1 MNPVLVSVLLVLIL
15 MIVGGLFVASE
26 LALLSLREGQIR
38 ALKSRG
44 RRGAK
49 VAELHTNPNRF
60 LAAAQIGVTFAGFLS
75 AAYGAE
81 TLASS
86 AGEAL
91 VSQGMSQSWANA
103 LSLIGVTLVI
113 AFFSLVISEL
123 VPKRLALQRSEALSL
138 ASAPTIDRI
147 ASIFRPLIWLLSIF
161 TDLVVRALGGNPN
174 QKGAAITEEELQG
187 MLLTHTGLSGE
198 ERKIVSDV
206 FTAGDTRLREV
217 MVPRTEVNFLLAD
230 TFVAKAL
237 TDIVELPHSRYPV
250 LGDGVDDVV
259 GFVHV
264 RDLLNPAHAGTRL
277 RVEDLIRE
285 ILQLPGSKN
294 LLPAMTQMRN
304 EGAHMAVVVDEYGG
318 TAGIVTLEDLVEEL
332 VGDIR
337 DEYDTSAADTQTLA
351 GGDVEVDGLL
361 NIDDFMRD
369 TSMTLPDGPYETV
382 AGFMVAT
389 LGRLPHVGDVVE
401 EQGRRLEVS
410 EMDGRRVARIRVA
423 AAPVDAPVSD
433 NNDHA

>member
-1 MNPVLVSVLLVLIL
+1 MNPVLVSALLVLIL

-49 VAELHTNPNRF
+49 VAKLHTNPNRF
-60 LAAAQIGVTFAGFLS
+60 LAAAQIGVTFTGFLS

-113 AFFSLVISEL
+113 AFISLVISEL

-147 ASIFRPLIWLLSIF
+147 ASIFRPVIWLLSIF
-161 TDLVVRALGGNPN
+161 TDLVVRALGGNPHE
-174 QKGAAITEEELQG
+174 KRAAISEEELQG
-187 MLLTHTGLSGE
+187 MLSTHTSLSRE

-250 LGDGVDDVV
+250 LGEGVDDVV

-277 RVEDLIRE
+277 RVEDLVRE

-294 LLPAMTQMRN
+294 LLPALTQMRN

-337 DEYDTSAADTQTLA
+337 DEYDSSAADTRTLA

-410 EMDGRRVARIRVA
+410 SMDGRRVARIRVA
-423 AAPVDAPVSD
+423 AAPVDDSISD

>member
-1 MNPVLVSVLLVLIL
+1 MNSVLVSALLVLIL

-49 VAELHTNPNRF
+49 VAKLHTNPNRF

-91 VSQGMSQSWANA
+91 VSQGMPQSWANA
-103 LSLIGVTLVI
+103 LSLIGVTVVI
-113 AFFSLVISEL
+113 AFISLVISEL

-147 ASIFRPLIWLLSIF
+147 ASIFRPVIWLLSIF
-161 TDLVVRALGGNPN
+161 TDLVVRALGGNPHE
-174 QKGAAITEEELQG
+174 KRAAISEEELQG
-187 MLLTHTGLSGE
+187 MLSTHTSLSRE

-250 LGDGVDDVV
+250 LGEGVDDVV

-277 RVEDLIRE
+277 RVEDLVRE

-294 LLPAMTQMRN
+294 LLPALTQMRN

-337 DEYDTSAADTQTLA
+337 DEYDSSAADTRTLA

-410 EMDGRRVARIRVA
+410 SMDGRRVARIRVA
-423 AAPVDAPVSD
+423 AAPVDDSISD

>member
-1 MNPVLVSVLLVLIL
+1 MNPVLVSALLVLIL

-49 VAELHTNPNRF
+49 VAKLHTNPNRF
-60 LAAAQIGVTFAGFLS
+60 LAAAQIGVTFTGFLS

-103 LSLIGVTLVI
+103 LSLIGVTVVI
-113 AFFSLVISEL
+113 AFISLVISEL

-147 ASIFRPLIWLLSIF
+147 ASIFRPVIWLLSIF
-161 TDLVVRALGGNPN
+161 TDLVVRALGGNPHE
-174 QKGAAITEEELQG
+174 KRAAISEEELQG
-187 MLLTHTGLSGE
+187 MLSTHTSLSRE

-237 TDIVELPHSRYPV
+237 TDIVELP
-250 LGDGVDDVV
+250 
-259 GFVHV
+259 
-264 RDLLNPAHAGTRL
+264 
-277 RVEDLIRE
+277 
-285 ILQLPGSKN
+285 
-294 LLPAMTQMRN
+294 
-304 EGAHMAVVVDEYGG
+304 
-318 TAGIVTLEDLVEEL
+318 
-332 VGDIR
+332 
-337 DEYDTSAADTQTLA
+337 
-351 GGDVEVDGLL
+351 
-361 NIDDFMRD
+361 
-369 TSMTLPDGPYETV
+369 
-382 AGFMVAT
+382 
-389 LGRLPHVGDVVE
+389 
-401 EQGRRLEVS
+401 
-410 EMDGRRVARIRVA
+410 
-423 AAPVDAPVSD
+423 
-433 NNDHA
+433 

>member
-1 MNPVLVSVLLVLIL
+1 MNSVLVSALLVLIL

-49 VAELHTNPNRF
+49 VAKLHTNPNRF

-103 LSLIGVTLVI
+103 LSLIGVTVVI
-113 AFFSLVISEL
+113 AFISLVISEL

-147 ASIFRPLIWLLSIF
+147 ASIFRPVIWLLSIF
-161 TDLVVRALGGNPN
+161 TDLVVRALGGNPHE
-174 QKGAAITEEELQG
+174 KRAAISEEELQG
-187 MLLTHTGLSGE
+187 MLSTHTSLSRE

-250 LGDGVDDVV
+250 LGEGVDDVV

-277 RVEDLIRE
+277 RVEDLVRE

-294 LLPAMTQMRN
+294 LLPALTQMRN
-304 EGAHMAVVVDEYGG
+304 EGAHMAIVVDEYGG

-337 DEYDTSAADTQTLA
+337 DEYDSSAADTRTLA

-410 EMDGRRVARIRVA
+410 SMDGRRVARIRVA
-423 AAPVDAPVSD
+423 AAPVDDSISD

>member
-1 MNPVLVSVLLVLIL
+1 MNSVLVSALLVLIL

-49 VAELHTNPNRF
+49 VAKLHTNPNRF
-60 LAAAQIGVTFAGFLS
+60 LAAAQIGVTFTGFLS

-103 LSLIGVTLVI
+103 LSLIGVTVVI
-113 AFFSLVISEL
+113 AFISLVISEL

-147 ASIFRPLIWLLSIF
+147 ASIFRPVIWLLSIF
-161 TDLVVRALGGNPN
+161 TDLVVRALGGNPHE
-174 QKGAAITEEELQG
+174 KRAAISEEELQG
-187 MLLTHTGLSGE
+187 MLSTHTSLSRE

-250 LGDGVDDVV
+250 LGEGVDDVV

-277 RVEDLIRE
+277 RVEDLVRE

-294 LLPAMTQMRN
+294 LLPALTQMRN

-337 DEYDTSAADTQTLA
+337 DEYDSSAADTRTLA

-410 EMDGRRVARIRVA
+410 SMDGRRVARIRVA
-423 AAPVDAPVSD
+423 AAPVDDSISD

>member
-1 MNPVLVSVLLVLIL
+1 VNPVLVSALLVLIL

-49 VAELHTNPNRF
+49 VAKLHTNPNRF
-60 LAAAQIGVTFAGFLS
+60 LAAAQIGVTFTGFLS

-103 LSLIGVTLVI
+103 LSLIGVTVVI
-113 AFFSLVISEL
+113 AFISLVISEL

-147 ASIFRPLIWLLSIF
+147 ASIFRPVIWLLSIF
-161 TDLVVRALGGNPN
+161 TDLVVRALGGNPHE
-174 QKGAAITEEELQG
+174 KRAAISEEELQG
-187 MLLTHTGLSGE
+187 MLSTHTSLSRE

-250 LGDGVDDVV
+250 LGEGVDDVV

-277 RVEDLIRE
+277 RVEDLVRE

-294 LLPAMTQMRN
+294 LLPALTQMRN

-337 DEYDTSAADTQTLA
+337 DEYDSSAADTRTLA

-410 EMDGRRVARIRVA
+410 SMDGRRVARIRVA
-423 AAPVDAPVSD
+423 AAPVDDSISD

>member
-1 MNPVLVSVLLVLIL
+1 
-15 MIVGGLFVASE
+15 
-26 LALLSLREGQIR
+26 
-38 ALKSRG
+38 
-44 RRGAK
+44 
-49 VAELHTNPNRF
+49 
-60 LAAAQIGVTFAGFLS
+60 
-75 AAYGAE
+75 
-81 TLASS
+81 
-86 AGEAL
+86 
-91 VSQGMSQSWANA
+91 
-103 LSLIGVTLVI
+103 LVI
-113 AFFSLVISEL
+113 GEL
-123 VPKRLALQRSEALSL
+123 VPKRLALQRPEALSL

-161 TDLVVRALGGNPN
+161 TNLIVRALGGNPN
-174 QKGAAITEEELQG
+174 EKRAAITEEELQG
-187 MLLTHTGLSGE
+187 MLLTHTGLSRE

-217 MVPRTEVNFLLAD
+217 MVPRTEVNFLVAD

-237 TDIVELPHSRYPV
+237 ADIVELPHSRYPV

-277 RVEDLIRE
+277 RVEDLVRE
-285 ILQLPGSKN
+285 IMQLPGSKN
-294 LLPAMTQMRN
+294 LLPALTQMRN

-337 DEYDTSAADTQTLA
+337 DEYDSSAADTRTLA

-369 TSMTLPDGPYETV
+369 ASMTLPDGPYETV

-389 LGRLPHVGDVVE
+389 LGRLPHIGDVVE

-410 EMDGRRVARIRVA
+410 AMDGRRVARIRVA
-423 AAPVDAPVSD
+423 AAPVDNSISD

>member
-1 MNPVLVSVLLVLIL
+1 MNPVLVSALLVLIL

-49 VAELHTNPNRF
+49 VAKLHTNPNRF
-60 LAAAQIGVTFAGFLS
+60 LAAAQIGVTFTGFLS

-103 LSLIGVTLVI
+103 LSLIGVTVVI
-113 AFFSLVISEL
+113 AFISLVISEL

-147 ASIFRPLIWLLSIF
+147 ASIFRPVIWLLSIF
-161 TDLVVRALGGNPN
+161 TDLVVRALGGNPHE
-174 QKGAAITEEELQG
+174 KRAAISEEELQG
-187 MLLTHTGLSGE
+187 MLSTHTSLSRE

-250 LGDGVDDVV
+250 LGEGVDDVV

-277 RVEDLIRE
+277 RVEDLVRE

-294 LLPAMTQMRN
+294 LLPALTQMRN

-337 DEYDTSAADTQTLA
+337 DEYDSSAADTRTLA

-410 EMDGRRVARIRVA
+410 SMDGRRVARIRVA
-423 AAPVDAPVSD
+423 AAPVDDSISD